1 MSITMD
7 EIIEKRL
14 KVVEDNTTKILFYME
29 SDPTTKRQ
37 GFIETLQQTEERVRL
52 LELQKKLENI
62 RNGTIAGLVS
72 FVFIVVAFFIQA
84 WINNK
89 FN

>member
-7 EIIEKRL
+7 NIEKRL

-29 SDPTTKRQ
+29 SDPTTKKK
-37 GFIETLQQTEERVRL
+37 GFIESLKDTEERVRL

-62 RNGTIAGLVS
+62 RNGTIAGGVS

-84 WINNK
+84 WVNNK
-89 FN
+89 FR

>member
-7 EIIEKRL
+7 NIEKRL

-29 SDPTTKRQ
+29 SDPTTKKK
-37 GFIETLQQTEERVRL
+37 GFIESLKDTEERVRL

-62 RNGTIAGLVS
+62 RNGTIAGGVS
-72 FVFIVVAFFIQA
+72 FVFIVVAFFIEA
-84 WINNK
+84 WVNNK
-89 FN
+89 FR